1 MRLVEREIKMWT
13 LLIFIGFMLVLVF
26 GAMNWRENRVVN
38 KIIVKGNKVIPDE
51 KITELADVK
60 LGVKISEINLAQ
72 IRRKVERHSFIKYA
86 EVYTNLPD
94 VLFIEVLERKP
105 IAMTI
110 YGGRIYYIDLEGKI
124 IPFDEVGRIFAVPLL
139 SGINYKPVNLNSDTI
154 GQIKKQFE
162 LIKNAID
169 EKVYD
174 LISEVRFEN
183 GEFILF
189 TSEGAVM
196 VFLGGDKIGEKLIL
210 LREFWTQVVPERGYP
225 IYIDLRY
232 DEKLY
237 AKFN

>member
-110 YGGRIYYIDLEGKI
+110 YGGRIYYIDLDGKI

>member
-51 KITELADVK
+51 KITDLADVK

-72 IRRKVERHSFIKYA
+72 IRRKVERYSFIKYA

-110 YGGRIYYIDLEGKI
+110 YGGRIYYIDLDGKI